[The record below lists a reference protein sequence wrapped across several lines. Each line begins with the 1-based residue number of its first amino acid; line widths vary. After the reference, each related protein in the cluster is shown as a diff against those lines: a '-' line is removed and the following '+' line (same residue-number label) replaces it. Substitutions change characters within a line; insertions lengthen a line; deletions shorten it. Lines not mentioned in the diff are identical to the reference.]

1 MDTSGSNA
9 SDIVINTLYTSTFNK
24 ILYGG
29 DIVQSIATLDK
40 LNQVNSEI
48 TESQLQASKIRN
60 NKIFSL
66 S

>member
-24 ILYGG
+24 TLYGG

-48 TESQLQASKIRN
+48 TESQLQVSKIRN